1 MQRKIRAGGG
11 AQRQVCA
18 DIAVRKIRD
27 GGSGGVNRQGCT
39 TTSGM
44 QRQIRSAGGG
54 GGEICVAVVAQRE
67 VCTAAVL

>member
-1 MQRKIRAGGG
+1 MQRKIRAGG

-54 GGEICVAVVAQRE
+54 GGEICAAVVAQRE